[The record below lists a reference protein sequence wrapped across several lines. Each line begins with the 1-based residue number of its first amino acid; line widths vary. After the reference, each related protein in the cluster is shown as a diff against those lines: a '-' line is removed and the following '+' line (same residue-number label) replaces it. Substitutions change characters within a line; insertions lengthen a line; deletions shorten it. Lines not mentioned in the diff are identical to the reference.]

1 MPPDASVA
9 DPSPGPPAVASIPP
23 LLDAPPLL
31 DEVPPLELEVCP
43 SPEVPFTPGPALPPQ
58 AVTAMR
64 PRASTPFE
72 IHHVAFWP
80 IALYQYERP
89 PETSHSIPSGQIG
102 AAGARRV
109 IKSVDSGDD
118 AAMSSTRMANDA
130 VLLCVTHLVVAA
142 AVSSAACSSNGA
154 GRGTDGGETTDGST
168 SGTDAGGTDASGAD
182 VSPDVSS
189 ASPDSSLAPGSVHV
203 WEMVEITL
211 TGTGTYGN
219 PYTDVDVWVNLK
231 GPGFSKK
238 VWGFWDGQNATDATF
253 RVRVVA
259 TAPGSWTWS
268 SGSNQPADAG
278 LNSASGSFSALD
290 WTEADK
296 QANPNRRGFVSA
308 SPSGHA
314 LSYADGTPF
323 FLLADTEW
331 SGLTYRIPFKGVNPP
346 PDFSTD
352 PSLFSF
358 EGEIA
363 ALKKLGF
370 NSIAMIA
377 TSPAWNSDTYPLSAT
392 DGAGVEIRSCKPE
405 SNSMVCRD
413 MHDEASN
420 RPFLFPGKCVGLTSV
435 CPDYDRL
442 DPGYFR
448 SIDKKMGYLSDAG
461 FVPYLETVRRDHA
474 PVWAKYHDF
483 NTSFPRFLNYMR
495 ARYGAYNI
503 IYSLAHIDDGT
514 DLPYPTFQGAMNAY
528 YQRYGDM
535 PFGQIV
541 TVMAASSTLANIGPV
556 SANPWLKAHAVGNT
570 PKDHGMEQNL
580 AACFQQTPPVPGFSN
595 EPHYVGFP
603 VNYNF
608 PAGEPIASNNSDTD
622 NYLARAHAYGLVLNG
637 GLAGHITGT
646 GSRWDNTTTEPASD
660 PNYPPPWVTLN
671 YVFTT
676 QARYLATLML
686 SEGAKYQDLLLAS
699 SDLSAPTPAAF
710 PVNSLQ
716 GWAHMMRTADK
727 KLALLYFES
736 QAQKQTLA
744 NMLAAAT
751 YQAEWFDPRAGA
763 WSGAGSGSLQADGS
777 GRITLPDFPGATP
790 GGVAPTD
797 WALKLTAP

>member
-1 MPPDASVA
+1 VRHRKQAFETVLCTVR
-9 DPSPGPPAVASIPP
+9 GEIRRRRAVKS
-23 LLDAPPLL
+23 
-31 DEVPPLELEVCP
+31 
-43 SPEVPFTPGPALPPQ
+43 
-58 AVTAMR
+58 
-64 PRASTPFE
+64 
-72 IHHVAFWP
+72 
-80 IALYQYERP
+80 ERP
-89 PETSHSIPSGQIG
+89 FVRPNVSDER
-102 AAGARRV
+102 ARLVFSV
-109 IKSVDSGDD
+109 IKPHRCGDVCTKMI
-118 AAMSSTRMANDA
+118 AQAWSRIGF
-130 VLLCVTHLVVAA
+130 VVAVFA
-142 AVSSAACSSNGA
+142 ALAACSGNGE
-154 GRGTDGGETTDGST
+154 GGGAPADAAIDGST
-168 SGTDAGGTDASGAD
+168 SYSSEGGTDAAESSASPDGSSGAD
-182 VSPDVSS
+182 VSPDG
-189 ASPDSSLAPGSVHV
+189 PIPPGSVHV

-211 TGTGTYGN
+211 TATGNYSN

-231 GPGFSKK
+231 GPGFDKK
-238 VWGFWDGQNATDATF
+238 VWGFWDGQSATDPTF

-268 SGSNQPADAG
+268 SGSNQPADSG
-278 LNSASGSFSALD
+278 LNGASGAFSAVG
-290 WTEADK
+290 WTDAEK

-308 SPSGHA
+308 SSSGHA

-346 PDFSTD
+346 PSFSAD
-352 PSLFSF
+352 PSQFSF
-358 EGEIA
+358 EGEIV
-363 ALKKLGF
+363 ALKNLGF

-377 TSPAWNSDTYPLSAT
+377 TSPAWNNDNYPLTVT
-392 DGAGVEIRSCKPE
+392 DGAGIEIRSCKPE
-405 SNSMVCRD
+405 SNSSVCRD
-413 MHDEASN
+413 MHDEAGN
-420 RPFLFPGKCVGLTSV
+420 RPFLFPGKCTGLTSV
-435 CPDYDRL
+435 CPDYDRV
-442 DPGYFR
+442 DPNYFR
-448 SIDKKMGYLSDAG
+448 SIDKKMAYLSSAG

-474 PVWAKYHDF
+474 PVWAKYHAF
-483 NTSFPRFLNYMR
+483 NTSFPRFLNYMK

-503 IYSLAHIDDGT
+503 IYSLAHIDDGS
-514 DLPYPTFQGAMNAY
+514 DLPYATFANAMNAY
-528 YQRYGDM
+528 YQLYGDM

-541 TVMAASSTLANIGPV
+541 TVMAASSTLVNIGPTGT
-556 SANPWLKAHAVGNT
+556 NPWLKAHAVGNT

-608 PAGEPIASNNSDTD
+608 PVGEPIAPNNSDTD

-646 GSRWDNTTTEPASD
+646 GSRWDNTTTEPAND
-660 PNYPPPWVTLN
+660 ANYPPPWVTLN

-676 QARYLATLML
+676 QARYLATFML

-699 SDLSAPTPAAF
+699 SDLSAPAPAAF

-744 NMLAAAT
+744 NMLAGAT
-751 YQAEWFDPRAGA
+751 YQAQWFDPRLGA
-763 WSGAGSGSLQADGS
+763 WSAAGGGSLQADGS
-777 GRITLPDFPGATP
+777 GRVILPDFPGATP
-790 GGVAPTD
+790 GSVAPTD